1 MQNLRNWALLIS
13 ILCLIAIPSRAQ
25 TSGMSGTVKVQ
36 HHPLASAGV
45 SAYLLN
51 AEGNKTVSQWATISA
66 GDGSFALRSLPYGT
80 YAVIV
85 RYQGK
90 IIYQARIQL
99 NTPAG
104 LKLSIDV
111 T

>member
-1 MQNLRNWALLIS
+1 MKNSRNWALVIS
-13 ILCLIAIPSRAQ
+13 IVWFIAVPAHAQ
-25 TSGMSGTVKVQ
+25 TSGIAGTVRVQ
-36 HHPLASAGV
+36 HRSLAAAGV

-51 AEGNKTVSQWATISA
+51 AEGNKTVGQWATVSA
-66 GDGSFALRSLPYGT
+66 ADGSFTLRSLPYGT

-90 IIYQARIQL
+90 IIYQAKIQL

-104 LKLSIDV
+104 KQLNINV

>member
-13 ILCLIAIPSRAQ
+13 TLCLIASPSRAQ
-25 TSGMSGTVKVQ
+25 TSEMSGTVKVQ
-36 HHPLASAGV
+36 HRPLASAGV

-51 AEGNKTVSQWATISA
+51 AEGSKTVSQWATISA
-66 GDGSFALRSLPYGT
+66 GDGSFALRSLPYGS

-90 IIYQARIQL
+90 IIYQAKIQL

-104 LKLSIDV
+104 QQLSIDV